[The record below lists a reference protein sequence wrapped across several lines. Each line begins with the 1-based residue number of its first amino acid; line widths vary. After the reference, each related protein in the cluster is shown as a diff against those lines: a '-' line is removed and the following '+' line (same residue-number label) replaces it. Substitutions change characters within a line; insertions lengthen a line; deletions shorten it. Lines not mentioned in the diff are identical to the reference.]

1 MRHILRFLTHTG
13 IVLCVCAIAG
23 AADFSVGTA
32 TAKAGQKASGYIRV
46 PAGPDAATDIAVI
59 VVNGAKPGPTLALVA
74 GAHGTEYASII
85 ALERLGQSADPAALS
100 GTLVIVP
107 LLNVASFL
115 QKVPH
120 INPIDGKGMNRA
132 YPGKADGTQTERALY
147 AITKQ
152 VLEKCDYLIDYHG
165 GDLDE
170 NLRQYSYWP
179 DTGNQTM
186 DTATRAMV
194 LAFGLDHI
202 IIQHN
207 RPTDPKPAATTIT
220 RQAQNMGKPAIAVEA
235 GRAGIT
241 AAEDVDVLIR
251 GTRNVMR
258 QLKMLPGTVTPVE
271 HPLWI
276 GRYTV
281 LTSDMD
287 GIFYPLV
294 GPEAYVNQGMI
305 IGYMTDFTGH
315 KIRDIPSPLTGVI
328 IYIGA
333 VPSMK
338 KGDNIGYIGEVVGAP

>member
-1 MRHILRFLTHTG
+1 VRHIFQSLSRLT
-13 IVLCVCAIAG
+13 IVLCVCTSG
-23 AADFSVGTA
+23 YAADVTVGTA
-32 TAKAGQKASGYIRV
+32 TAAPGKRATGYIRV
-46 PAGPDAATDIAVI
+46 PAGVDAATDLPVI

-74 GAHGTEYASII
+74 GAHGTEYASIV
-85 ALERLGQSADPAALS
+85 ALEKLAQAADPAALS
-100 GTLVIVP
+100 GTLVVLP
-107 LLNVASFL
+107 LLNIASFL

-120 INPIDGKGMNRA
+120 INPVDGKGMNRL
-132 YPGKADGTQTERALY
+132 YPGKADGTQTERALW
-147 AITKQ
+147 AVTKQ
-152 VLEKCDYLIDYHG
+152 VIEKCDYLIDFHG

-179 DTGNQTM
+179 DTGNQNV
-186 DTATRAMV
+186 DAVTRGMV

-235 GRAGIT
+235 GHAGGT
-241 AAEDVDVLIR
+241 AAEDVDALMR

-258 QLKMLPGTVTPVE
+258 HLKMLPGAVTPVE

-281 LTSDMD
+281 LTSDVD
-287 GIFYPLV
+287 AIFYPLL
-294 GPEAYVNQGMI
+294 GPEAYVTKGMA
-305 IGYMTDFTGH
+305 IGHLTDFAGN
-315 KIRDIPSPLTGVI
+315 KLRDVPSPMTGVI

-338 KGDNIGYIGEVVGAP
+338 KGDNIAYIGEVVDAP

>member
-1 MRHILRFLTHTG
+1 MRAFL
-13 IVLCVCAIAG
+13 VALALCAVSL
-23 AADFSVGTA
+23 AADVTVGTVTAHSGQRA
-32 TAKAGQKASGYIRV
+32 TGAIHV
-46 PAGPDAATDIAVI
+46 PAGSDAAVDIAVI

-74 GAHGTEYASII
+74 GAHGTEYASVI
-85 ALERLGQSADPAALS
+85 ALERLGQSADPAAMS
-100 GTLVIVP
+100 GTLIIVP

-120 INPIDGKGMNRA
+120 INPVDGKNMNRL
-132 YPGKADGTQTERALY
+132 YPGKADGTQTERVLY
-147 AITKQ
+147 AVTNQ

-179 DTGNQTM
+179 DTGNAHM
-186 DTATRAMV
+186 DATTKAMV

-220 RQAQNMGKPAIAVEA
+220 RQAQNMGKPAVAVEA
-235 GRAGIT
+235 GHSGTT
-241 AAEDVDVLIR
+241 AAEDVDALIR

-258 QLKMLPGTVTPVE
+258 QLKMLPGEVTPVA

-281 LTSDMD
+281 LTSEID

-294 GPEAYVNQGMI
+294 GPEAYVKQGMS
-305 IGYMTDFTGH
+305 IGYMTDFAGN
-315 KIRDIPSPLTGVI
+315 KLRDIPSPLTGVI

-338 KGDNIGYIGEVVGAP
+338 KGDNIGYIGEVVDAP